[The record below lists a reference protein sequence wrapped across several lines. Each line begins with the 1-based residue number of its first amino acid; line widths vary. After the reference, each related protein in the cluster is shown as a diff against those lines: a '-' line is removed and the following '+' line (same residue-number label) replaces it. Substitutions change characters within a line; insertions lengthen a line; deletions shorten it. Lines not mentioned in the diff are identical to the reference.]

1 MKQPRSLRDRR
12 RWLTARHARTLIC
25 AGTTCAQ
32 LSRSSR
38 RSARRSVRRCL
49 RLRARRALR
58 RPARAEGAAAMG
70 ATRGSLTLALLCAA
84 ALSGA
89 RGETRDDACTR
100 CGCRAGP
107 YTPPCAGVGLR
118 FPRLCGRAD
127 CRACAAQG
135 LRCRRHLRRRRLGV
149 HAHGAWRS
157 AHAARHPL
165 AAARAAPEPC
175 GLCFPRAGLAA
186 ARRRRAARRARDAHR
201 PGRRLH
207 RLPAR
212 FRRAGNRVQRRCVC
226 QRGACPPPHRSR
238 HAPRRHS
245 DAAPP
250 LRWTWRACW
259 RAKLRGSRRGC
270 PGFWTAFAPRE
281 RVWGRCGALC

>member
-1 MKQPRSLRDRR
+1 
-12 RWLTARHARTLIC
+12 
-25 AGTTCAQ
+25 
-32 LSRSSR
+32 
-38 RSARRSVRRCL
+38 
-49 RLRARRALR
+49 
-58 RPARAEGAAAMG
+58 MG

-281 RVWGRCGALC
+281 KGLGALWSVVLTLSPPAPSAEGAAVCRLRLRGRRVRCACARLRCAAAAPALLLRRCAPLCVGSASGRRRLAGPDHA